1 MITKRVCFGHLGFTS
16 KAGGLQP
23 TLPFILQI
31 FFEFSYGFTNIW
43 KLAAN
48 TFLDD
53 CCHTLNLIP
62 RD

>member
-43 KLAAN
+43 KSAAN

-53 CCHTLNLIP
+53 
-62 RD
+62 R